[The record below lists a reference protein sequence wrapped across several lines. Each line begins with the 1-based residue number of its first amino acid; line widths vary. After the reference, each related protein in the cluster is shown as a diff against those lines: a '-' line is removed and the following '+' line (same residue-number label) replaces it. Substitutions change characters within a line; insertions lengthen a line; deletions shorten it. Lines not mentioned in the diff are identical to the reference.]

1 MTPKMR
7 RLAEEQ
13 GVTPKEWAQN
23 YVRLLSEGRITPI
36 V

>member
-13 GVTPKEWAQN
+13 GVEPREWARN
-23 YVRLLSEGRITPI
+23 YVRLLNEGRITPI
-36 V
+36 T